1 MKHHSPKQKSPR
13 RLSTIGNQNGILTLD
28 FIFALMIG
36 MSFTMIFFALTLTLS
51 LVEVTQYMSF
61 SVARASWAAHENRQA
76 QIALGNAKYA
86 ELRDKPVFRTI
97 FGQGWFRLP
106 ARPDFGDPVR
116 GFNTEYQPAAQNDNE
131 TFFGARLRIEAR
143 ILDINIPLLGSS
155 KTNPETGVANVQT
168 FLGREVTT
176 TECREQFNRQRWS
189 NILQLSPAYQEVTNY
204 VSGDPS
210 QVLALIT
217 DNGC

>member
-1 MKHHSPKQKSPR
+1 MK
-13 RLSTIGNQNGILTLD
+13 LSTPLRNERGILTLD
-28 FIFALMIG
+28 FIFALLIG
-36 MSFTMIFFALTLTLS
+36 MSFTMVFFALTLTLS
-51 LVEVTQYMSF
+51 LVEVTQYLSF
-61 SVARASWAAHENRQA
+61 SVARVSWAAHENRQA

-86 ELRDKPVFRTI
+86 ELIEKPVFKTI

-116 GFNTEYQPAAQNDNE
+116 GFNDEYQPAAEHDND

-176 TECREQFNRQRWS
+176 TECREQFNRLRWS
-189 NILQLSPAYQEVTNY
+189 NILQLSADYQQVNAYVP
-204 VSGDPS
+204 GDPN

>member
-1 MKHHSPKQKSPR
+1 MK
-13 RLSTIGNQNGILTLD
+13 LSKPLRNEHGILTLD
-28 FIFALMIG
+28 FIFALLIG

-51 LVEVTQYMSF
+51 LVEVTQYLSF
-61 SVARASWAAHENRQA
+61 SVARVSWAAHENRSA

-86 ELRDKPVFRTI
+86 ELIEKPVIKTI

-116 GFNTEYQPAAQNDNE
+116 GFNIEYQPAAENDNE

-143 ILDINIPLLGSS
+143 ILDINIPMLGSS

-176 TECREQFNRQRWS
+176 TECREQFNRQRWA
-189 NILQLSPAYQEVTNY
+189 NILQLSPDYQQVN
-204 VSGDPS
+204 SSPGASADPN